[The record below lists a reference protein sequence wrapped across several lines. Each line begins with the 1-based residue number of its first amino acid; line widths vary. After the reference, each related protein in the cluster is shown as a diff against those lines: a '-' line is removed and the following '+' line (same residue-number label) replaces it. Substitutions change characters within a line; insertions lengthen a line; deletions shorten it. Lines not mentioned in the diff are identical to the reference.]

1 MESLKI
7 SNFLLIKDVDIPIK
21 KYNLVIGPQAIGK
34 SVVAKVLYFFYQIP
48 TLIENN
54 VYNSGTYKDI
64 QENLKDN
71 FKALFPATYWSY
83 KLFEITYKLDDLIIK
98 IYNKEDHRNSIFID
112 FSKSYNNEL
121 EKIIG
126 ISALFSLELQS
137 RVRDLKNDSQNDLK
151 FHIDSNLLKRKI
163 FSEAIEKSIFK
174 SFFEKKHP
182 EFVPASRA
190 LYSILS
196 DKPVTFSSGIEID
209 SLFNKFAIS
218 YERYKDL
225 YQYCA
230 VDNPKNSREQ
240 IINQVHKFSEKI
252 LKGKYLYK
260 DKKDWLSINN
270 QRISVK
276 NISSGQQEIL
286 PLLVMLTFGVFL
298 ASNSGKLGSYFI
310 EEPEAHLFPEA
321 QSEIMSL
328 LSFLGYHFSSQFFI
342 TTHSPYLL
350 SVFNNFIYGNELI
363 KQGKTTLEEFNK
375 ISNNACPIDYDDIY
389 AFSIIDGKSV
399 SIMDKEYKFLDSK
412 ILDSASNAAEDVFN
426 QLMALE

>member
-7 SNFLLIKDVDIPIK
+7 SNFLILKDIDIPIK

-34 SVVAKVLYFFYQIP
+34 SVVAKVLYFIYQIP

-54 VYNSGTYKDI
+54 IYNSATSKDI
-64 QENLKDN
+64 QEALKDN
-71 FKALFPATYWSY
+71 FKALFPASYWSY
-83 KLFEITYKLDDLIIK
+83 KIFEITYKLDDLVIK
-98 IYNKEDHRNSIFID
+98 IYNKEDHRSSIFID
-112 FSKSYNNEL
+112 FSKTYSSEL
-121 EKIIG
+121 EKIIN
-126 ISALFSLELQS
+126 ISALFSLELKS
-137 RVRDLKNDSQNDLK
+137 RLRDIKSDSQDDFK
-151 FHIDSNLLKRKI
+151 FHIDNTFLKRKI
-163 FSEAIEKSIFK
+163 FAEAIEKSLFK
-174 SFFEKKHP
+174 SFFEKKNP

-209 SLFNKFAIS
+209 SLFNKFAVS

-225 YQYCA
+225 YQYCL
-230 VDNPKNSREQ
+230 VENPKTSTEQ

-276 NISSGQQEIL
+276 NISSGQQEVL
-286 PLLVMLTFGVFL
+286 PLLVMITFSIFL
-298 ASNSGKLGSYFI
+298 ASNNKKLNPYFI

-321 QSEIMSL
+321 QSDIMSL
-328 LSFLGYHFSSQFFI
+328 ISFIGHHFSSQFFI

-350 SVFNNFIYGNELI
+350 SVLNNFIYANELV
-363 KQGKTTLEEFNK
+363 KQKKITLKKFHI
-375 ISNNACPIDYDDIY
+375 ISGNAFPIDYDDIF

-399 SIMDKEYKFLDSK
+399 SIMDEEYKLIDSK
-412 ILDSASNAAEDVFN
+412 ILDSASNTAEDIFN
-426 QLMALE
+426 QLIEFE